1 MTAPSKD
8 YTDIADTQ
16 VDADSPLDTVLITS
30 IRDNLV
36 HLKEV
41 LYDTHTPAKAHTH
54 DGTNSALITSVADGA
69 ITPAKLANYA
79 VGNILFHS
87 HDAEVTHN
95 NNTYTKKKS
104 IYLPR
109 GGTLRIKFD
118 LKKTIANYCGGQIRR
133 NGVAVGS
140 VQETNSLAY
149 VTFSQDISGWSSGDY
164 LELWIATDSS
174 YEVYARNLRL
184 YQDFTR
190 LLDPTNTL

>member
-16 VDADSPLDTVLITS
+16 VDADSPLDTVLMTS

-41 LYDTHTPAKAHTH
+41 LYDTYTPAKAHTH